1 MHLFCDFKRPM
12 GSDLTVTLKYQDKSL
27 KTACFQRLKY
37 SFLNRTHFLISTS
50 GYSLARFPESFE
62 DLEKRVGPAQF
73 RRLRWICLS
82 S

>member
-37 SFLNRTHFLISTS
+37 SFLNRT
-50 GYSLARFPESFE
+50 RFPESFE